1 MQVTMIE
8 FIQALLAA
16 VCDFLLTEP
25 VIYFTGMVI
34 LIFTISI
41 VKRIIERW

>member
-1 MQVTMIE
+1 MQIVMSD
-8 FIQALLAA
+8 FITALLAA
-16 VCDFLLTEP
+16 IADFLLTEP
-25 VIYFTGMVI
+25 VIYFTGMVM